1 MCGWG
6 ILSGNVVFSIL
17 SSLAII
23 LPRLVYF
30 TCGIGLCE
38 CECLFVSLF
47 V

>member
-1 MCGWG
+1 MGGG
-6 ILSGNVVFSIL
+6 ILAGNVVFSIL

-23 LPRLVYF
+23 LPRFLYF
-30 TCGIGLCE
+30 NSHIGLCE